1 MPNQFFEFSRKE
13 RRGIAC
19 LLSLILL
26 LQCLPPA
33 WDHLFHQPPV
43 ADTSGLHAVAAN
55 IAALLE
61 AEREAA
67 SQQYRFRRRDS
78 GRWKN
83 ERHYGV
89 NDDDGKHHWRKFYRD
104 SGRHFSPKYAGGQG
118 WRSFRRDSGKRVY
131 YENHGPFSGKRMPV
145 PVIDVNA
152 ADSAQWE
159 RLPGIG
165 PTLAKR
171 IVGFR
176 ERLGGFYDTRQ
187 VGEVYGLADSVFN
200 KIQPFLR
207 LGDVS
212 LRKIS
217 LNDTDDKSLALH
229 PYINT
234 KLARVIVRYR
244 SAHGPFRE
252 VEALRSLAL
261 VDDSIYRKIEKY
273 LKVN

>member
-1 MPNQFFEFSRKE
+1 M
-13 RRGIAC
+13 
-19 LLSLILL
+19 
-26 LQCLPPA
+26 
-33 WDHLFHQPPV
+33 
-43 ADTSGLHAVAAN
+43 ADTAGLSRVAAEV
-55 IAALLE
+55 AALIE

-67 SQQYRFRRRDS
+67 ELQYRAKWRDS
-78 GRWKN
+78 GRNKPWKN
-83 ERHYGV
+83 RKDRRGERQYTQRFQWDSSRYKKTFFYKNNEHF
-89 NDDDGKHHWRKFYRD
+89 RKPIQEVD
-104 SGRHFSPKYAGGQG
+104 
-118 WRSFRRDSGKRVY
+118 
-131 YENHGPFSGKRMPV
+131 
-145 PVIDVNA
+145 INA

-176 ERLGGFYDTRQ
+176 ERLGGFYATAQ
-187 VGEVYGLADSVFN
+187 VGEVYGLADSVFK

-217 LNDTDDKSLALH
+217 LNDTDEKSLALH

-234 KLARVIVRYR
+234 NMARVIVRYR
-244 SAHGPFRE
+244 SAHGPFRA
-252 VEALRSLAL
+252 VEALHGLAL

-273 LKVN
+273 LTVN

>member
-1 MPNQFFEFSRKE
+1 M
-13 RRGIAC
+13 
-19 LLSLILL
+19 
-26 LQCLPPA
+26 
-33 WDHLFHQPPV
+33 
-43 ADTSGLHAVAAN
+43 
-55 IAALLE
+55 E

-67 SQQYRFRRRDS
+67 SQQYRARWRDS
-78 GRWKN
+78 GARMYARKY
-83 ERHYGV
+83 EDR
-89 NDDDGKHHWRKFYRD
+89 KPSWRKFYRD
-104 SGRHFSPKYAGGQG
+104 SGRYSNERQG
-118 WRSFRRDSGKRVY
+118 WRSFYRDSGKHAY
-131 YENHGPFSGKRMPV
+131 YNNYRPFNEKRISV
-145 PVIDVNA
+145 TVIDVNA

-165 PTLAKR
+165 PALAKR

-217 LNDTDDKSLALH
+217 LNETDDKSLALH

-252 VEALRSLAL
+252 VEALRALAL

>member
-1 MPNQFFEFSRKE
+1 M
-13 RRGIAC
+13 
-19 LLSLILL
+19 
-26 LQCLPPA
+26 
-33 WDHLFHQPPV
+33 
-43 ADTSGLHAVAAN
+43 
-55 IAALLE
+55 E

-67 SQQYRFRRRDS
+67 SQQYRARWRDS
-78 GRWKN
+78 GARTYARRYEDRKP
-83 ERHYGV
+83 G
-89 NDDDGKHHWRKFYRD
+89 WRKFYRD
-104 SGRHFSPKYAGGQG
+104 SGRYSNERQG
-118 WRSFRRDSGKRVY
+118 WRSFYRDSGKHAY
-131 YENHGPFSGKRMPV
+131 YNNYRPFNEKRTSV
-145 PVIDVNA
+145 TVIDVNA

-165 PTLAKR
+165 PALAKR

-217 LNDTDDKSLALH
+217 LNETDDKSLALH

-252 VEALRSLAL
+252 VEALRALAL